1 MVEEER
7 EEKAGDLRLYTYWR
21 STAAYRVRIALNLK
35 KLRHELIPVH
45 LTRGGGEQHRKEYLD
60 LNPQGLVPTLLDG
73 ERVLRQ
79 SLAILEYLDEV
90 YPEPPLLPATPRD
103 RARVRGIA
111 QLIACDIHPINNLR
125 VLQFLEKEM
134 GVGENRR
141 KSWYQYWINEGFG
154 ALEKLLADNPSTGI
168 FCEGDEPGI
177 ADCCLVP
184 QVYNANR
191 FNVPMD
197 PFPTIRRINEAC
209 LEIPAFRDAAP
220 ENQPDAQ

>member
-1 MVEEER
+1 MVEER
-7 EEKAGDLRLYTYWR
+7 EEKAGDLKLYTYWR

-45 LTRGGGEQHRKEYLD
+45 LTRGGGEQHDPEYLK

-79 SLAILEYLDEV
+79 SMAILEYLDEV

-103 RARVRGIA
+103 RARVRAIA

-125 VLQFLEKEM
+125 VLQYVEKEL
-134 GVGENRR
+134 GAGEATRR
-141 KSWYQYWINEGFG
+141 QWYKFWVEEGFQ
-154 ALEKLLADNPSTGI
+154 ALERLLAEHPSTGI

-177 ADCCLVP
+177 ADICLVP

-191 FNVPMD
+191 FNIPLD
-197 PFPTIRRINEAC
+197 PYPTIRRLNEAC
-209 LEIPAFRDAAP
+209 LEIPAFQDAAP
-220 ENQPDAQ
+220 DKQPDAR

>member
-1 MVEEER
+1 MTEAR

-45 LTRGGGEQHRKEYLD
+45 LTRNGGEQHRDDYLA

-73 ERVLRQ
+73 ERILRQ

-111 QLIACDIHPINNLR
+111 DVIACDVHPLNNLR

-134 GVGENRR
+134 ALGDNSR
-141 KSWYQYWINEGFG
+141 KNWYHYWLEQGFS
-154 ALEKLLADNPSTGI
+154 ALEALLADHPSTGI
-168 FCEGDEPGI
+168 FCEGDEPSF
-177 ADCCLVP
+177 ADICLVP
-184 QVYNANR
+184 QVYNARR
-191 FNVPMD
+191 FEFDLEPY
-197 PFPTIRRINEAC
+197 PTVTRIEEAC
-209 LEIPAFRDAAP
+209 LALEPFADAAP
-220 ENQPDAQ
+220 ENQPDAT

>member
-1 MVEEER
+1 MTEAR

-45 LTRGGGEQHRKEYLD
+45 LTRNGGEQHRDDYLA

-73 ERVLRQ
+73 ERILRQ

-103 RARVRGIA
+103 RARVRAIA
-111 QLIACDIHPINNLR
+111 NVITCDIHPLNNLR

-134 GVGENRR
+134 GLGDNSR
-141 KSWYQYWINEGFG
+141 KNWYHYWLDQGFS
-154 ALEKLLADNPSTGI
+154 ALETLLADHPSTGI
-168 FCEGDEPGI
+168 FCEGDEPTY
-177 ADCCLVP
+177 ADICLVP
-184 QVYNANR
+184 QVYNARR
-191 FNVPMD
+191 FNFDLD
-197 PFPTIRRINEAC
+197 PYPTVTRIEEAC
-209 LEIPAFRDAAP
+209 LSLPPFADAAP
-220 ENQPDAQ
+220 ENQPDAT